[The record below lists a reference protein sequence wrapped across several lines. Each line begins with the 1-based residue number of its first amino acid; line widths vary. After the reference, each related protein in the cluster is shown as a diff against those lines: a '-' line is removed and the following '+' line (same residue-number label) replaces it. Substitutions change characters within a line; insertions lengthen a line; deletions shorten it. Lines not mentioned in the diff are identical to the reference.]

1 MKILQ
6 VAPILDPDN
15 LWTGPHRVVFDI
27 SKRLSEMGN
36 KVTVCTSDML
46 NKTEMIKGNPQ
57 SSAYGFEIVRVKN
70 INQPLY
76 RASGLLITPE
86 LGRFLREHVQDYDII
101 HLHEYRTYQNIVVHT
116 FAKKHGIP
124 YVVQAHGALARIGR
138 QASKWAFDAFFGYRL
153 LNDASRVIALTKT
166 EAQQYKSAGVSEE
179 RIKVIPNGINLLEYR
194 DLPPKGSFKKRFK
207 IRDDAKIILYLGRI
221 HRTKGINLL
230 IAAFAY
236 MIKKM
241 KKNNILLVIA
251 GPDDGYLLEAQSL
264 VNSLGIAESVV
275 FAGFIDTQEK
285 LALLKDADLFI
296 TPSFH
301 GFPITFLE
309 ACAVGTPVVTTTLG
323 DLLEWINGNVGYVT
337 SPTNYGIAQAA
348 SNILSDSEIARG
360 FSQNC
365 RKIVESVFSIENVV
379 NMLEKL
385 YNQVASVNEKC

>member
-57 SSAYGFEIVRVKN
+57 SSTYGFEIIRVKN
-70 INQPLY
+70 INRPLY

-86 LGRFLREHVQDYDII
+86 LGKFLAEHVQDYDII
-101 HLHEYRTYQNIVVHT
+101 HVHEYRTYQNIVVHN
-116 FAKKHGIP
+116 FAKKHGVP

-153 LNDASRVIALTKT
+153 LNDASKVIALTRT

-179 RIKVIPNGINLLEYR
+179 RIEVIPNGINLLEYS
-194 DLPPKGSFKKRFK
+194 DLPPKGSFKKKFK

-230 IAAFAY
+230 IDAFAY
-236 MIKKM
+236 MIEKM
-241 KKNNILLVIA
+241 KRRNIVLVIA
-251 GPDDGYLLEAQSL
+251 GPDDGYLAEAQSL
-264 VNSLGIAESVV
+264 VNSLGIAESVM
-275 FAGFIDTQEK
+275 FTGFLRNKEK
-285 LALLKDADLFI
+285 LALMKDADLFV
-296 TPSFH
+296 TPSFY

-309 ACAVGTPVVTTTLG
+309 ACTVGTPIITTTLG
-323 DLLEWINGNVGYVT
+323 DSMDWINSKVGYVT
-337 SPTNYGIAQAA
+337 PPTTYDIANAMNIIISNNELA
-348 SNILSDSEIARG
+348 SK
-360 FSQNC
+360 FSKTCKQVI
-365 RKIVESVFSIENVV
+365 RTDFSIKKTVDK
-379 NMLEKL
+379 LELMYKEAL
-385 YNQVASVNEKC
+385 EANKG